1 MLRAMGGESATLGTV
16 RVLLIE
22 DDSSSAMVV
31 QAHLAAIA
39 SVQCEVELV
48 HTLREALARLGERHF
63 DLVIADLHLPDSKAE
78 DTVAALVRSC
88 HQPVIALTVDATPEL
103 RAQAV
108 ASGAYDFLLKGY
120 LGAGALERP
129 VRLAALHARTLESL
143 RRSEARF
150 RSLTALSSDWYW
162 EQDAELR
169 LTFMSTLLG
178 EKTGLDVASYLGRRR
193 WDHPALNLR
202 EAAWAPHRARLGRR
216 EPFRDFEMQ
225 RSAPGGGTR
234 WLTISGEPVFDAEGR
249 FRGYRG
255 IGRDITEQ
263 KRAEQRLRLEHAV
276 TRVLA
281 ESDSVS
287 SALQGV
293 LRAICETEG
302 WDCGRYFQV
311 DEASGLMR
319 MHEVW
324 STGTPAAERFI
335 ALSRQLALKPGMG
348 LVGTVWSSGEPL
360 WVADAQNDPRALI
373 SGKEWSR
380 GSFLFPVMAE
390 GVTIGVIALASP
402 AAREPVIG
410 QTRWEVPSI
419 HPDVAGWEAHRALLD
434 ARKPF
439 RDFEIGRIDPDGEQ
453 RFLSISGEPVFGPG
467 GEFLGYRGVGRD
479 ITQRR
484 RDERLVALEHAV
496 ARRLADASD
505 VGAALRGV
513 MREICQTGN
522 WDCGRHF
529 RVDEAANV
537 IRCEEVWSTGVG
549 RLAIFA
555 EQSRGV
561 ALAPGQGLVG
571 RVWQSAEPM
580 WCADV
585 SEDARTAPL
594 ARVRE
599 AGVHGALIF

>member
-103 RAQAV
+103 RAHAV
-108 ASGAYDFLLKGY
+108 ASGAYDFLLKGQ
-120 LGAGALERP
+120 LADGSLERP

-143 RRSEARF
+143 RRSEERF

-193 WDHPALNLR
+193 WDHPALNLN
-202 EAAWAPHRARLGRR
+202 EADWARHRAQLERH

-263 KRAEQRLRLEHAV
+263 KRAEEQQA
-276 TRVLA
+276 A
-281 ESDSVS
+281 Q
-287 SALQGV
+287 A
-293 LRAICETEG
+293 
-302 WDCGRYFQV
+302 RYQTKIAHF
-311 DEASGLMR
+311 G
-319 MHEVW
+319 EV
-324 STGTPAAERFI
+324 
-335 ALSRQLALKPGMG
+335 
-348 LVGTVWSSGEPL
+348 
-360 WVADAQNDPRALI
+360 
-373 SGKEWSR
+373 
-380 GSFLFPVMAE
+380 
-390 GVTIGVIALASP
+390 ALASRG
-402 AAREPVIG
+402 AEELIEQAVRSVLEG
-410 QTRWEVPSI
+410 LGGGA
-419 HPDVAGWEAHRALLD
+419 VAYLERSGAERQAVVRCVDGLAGD
-434 ARKPF
+434 APLNVLAY
-439 RDFEIGRIDPDGEQ
+439 EDGE
-453 RFLSISGEPVFGPG
+453 
-467 GEFLGYRGVGRD
+467 
-479 ITQRR
+479 
-484 RDERLVALEHAV
+484 
-496 ARRLADASD
+496 
-505 VGAALRGV
+505 
-513 MREICQTGN
+513 
-522 WDCGRHF
+522 
-529 RVDEAANV
+529 
-537 IRCEEVWSTGVG
+537 
-549 RLAIFA
+549 
-555 EQSRGV
+555 
-561 ALAPGQGLVG
+561 
-571 RVWQSAEPM
+571 
-580 WCADV
+580 
-585 SEDARTAPL
+585 
-594 ARVRE
+594 
-599 AGVHGALIF
+599 